1 LDTVF
6 NQFSK
11 RVNRKTSDVSLFNRR
26 EISSLSK
33 LIYPIGIVALFLSTI
48 EAGIKEDV
56 ETLLKNQFGE
66 AAHLS
71 MKKLILDRKTKSM
84 VERKV
89 HQHFFKDFIYAW
101 TITEGESIKAYCLLD
116 NVKGLSMPITFLVI
130 YNPLGKILTTRVIKY
145 REPYGG
151 EIASQNWTAQFN
163 GRNAESNYV
172 VGDEIDGISGA
183 TISVYSMANGV
194 RKLSVLFPLIKSQL

>member
-1 LDTVF
+1 M
-6 NQFSK
+6 
-11 RVNRKTSDVSLFNRR
+11 
-26 EISSLSK
+26 SK

-89 HQHFFKDFIYAW
+89 HQHFFKDFIYLFDR
-101 TITEGESIKAYCLLD
+101 ERDSESRNTSRGSGRGRSRLPAEQ
-116 NVKGLSMPITFLVI
+116 G
-130 YNPLGKILTTRVIKY
+130 
-145 REPYGG
+145 
-151 EIASQNWTAQFN
+151 AQC
-163 GRNAESNYV
+163 R
-172 VGDEIDGISGA
+172 
-183 TISVYSMANGV
+183 T
-194 RKLSVLFPLIKSQL
+194 